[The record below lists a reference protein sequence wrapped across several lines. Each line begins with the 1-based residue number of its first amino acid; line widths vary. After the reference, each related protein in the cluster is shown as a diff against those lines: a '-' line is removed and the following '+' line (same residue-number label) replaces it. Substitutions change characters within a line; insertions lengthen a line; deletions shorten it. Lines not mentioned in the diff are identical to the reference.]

1 MSIQTVKVLS
11 LKAFKEFIAST
22 NEFKELLLE
31 KSISVRKAKKT
42 GNLYGVNELE
52 ELVCYFAP
60 DTDFTKDIN
69 VLKQRKVDE
78 DGAVEE
84 WYFAV
89 NGSAPENVAV
99 L

>member
-1 MSIQTVKVLS
+1 MSIQTVKVLTMS
-11 LKAFKEFIAST
+11 S
-22 NEFKELLLE
+22 FKELVSTT
-31 KSISVRKAKKT
+31 KIAVRKARKT
-42 GNLYGVNELE
+42 GNLYGVDDSE

>member
-1 MSIQTVKVLS
+1 MSISTVKVLAMS
-11 LKAFKEFIAST
+11 S
-22 NEFKELLLE
+22 FKELVSTT
-31 KSISVRKAKKT
+31 KIAVRKARKT
-42 GNLYGVNELE
+42 GNLYGVNDDE

-60 DTDFTKDIN
+60 DTKFNEPIN

-99 L
+99 V